1 MLKQLITY
9 TAHYLLSFDDMI
21 MQMQENSLL
30 QFWNSKEGIQK
41 LLQQYKYNKFI
52 DPGDDRC
59 YIY

>member
-1 MLKQLITY
+1 
-9 TAHYLLSFDDMI
+9 MI

-52 DPGDDRC
+52 DPEDDRC
-59 YIY
+59 HIY